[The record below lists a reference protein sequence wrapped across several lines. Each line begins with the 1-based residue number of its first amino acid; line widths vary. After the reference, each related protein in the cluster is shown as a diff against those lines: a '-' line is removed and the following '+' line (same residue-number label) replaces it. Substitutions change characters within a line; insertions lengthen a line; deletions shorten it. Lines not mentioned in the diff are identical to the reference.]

1 MHRRAFVSLA
11 AAPVLAACA
20 HHDQAAGVLAQ
31 ADQAIGVSKLKTV
44 RFIASGSG
52 STFGQAFIP
61 GNEWPLIT
69 LPSFMRVMDYENG
82 AMREDSVRVRAE
94 PSGGGALPLMGQGEQ
109 RVSAW
114 VRGDRAWNVTG
125 TTAQAAPVSLE
136 QRLHDLWT
144 TPHGVIRAAMR
155 RPSTLSTKEGL
166 SAVSFTEP
174 GLFRATV
181 YIGPDGLVQGVESV
195 MPNPVT
201 GDTPVAVA
209 YSGWKD
215 WGGGVMF
222 PNRMIQMAGGNP
234 VLDLRIKE
242 VQANLPAEIDV
253 PPAVASFSEKVDAQK
268 VADGVWFFGG
278 GSHNSVLVEFADHLM
293 LIECPLYDGRAQAV
307 MAEARRLVPN
317 KPLRY
322 VVNSHHHFDH
332 AGGLRAAAATGATLV
347 VSGLARPWY
356 EKTFATANTVHP
368 DALAQSGRTATF
380 ESVDKERSFTDG
392 TRTVTMA
399 YIEDS
404 PHAQGFML
412 AWLPKERLLVE
423 ADAYTPPPPNTPP
436 PGRPSLLHLN
446 LIANVQRLGYNVDR
460 ILPLHGR
467 VVPYQDLRA
476 AARM

>member
-20 HHDQAAGVLAQ
+20 HRDEAAAALAQ
-31 ADQAIGVSKLKTV
+31 ADQAIGASRLNTV
-44 RFIASGSG
+44 RFTASGSG
-52 STFGQAFIP
+52 ATFGQAFLP

-69 LPSFMRVMDYENG
+69 IPSFVRVMDYENG

-125 TTAQAAPVSLE
+125 TTAQAAPVALE

-155 RPSTLSTKEGL
+155 RPATLRMQEGL
-166 SAVSFTEP
+166 KVVSFTEP
-174 GLFRATV
+174 GLYRATV
-181 YIGPDGLVQGVESV
+181 YIDPDGLVQGVESV

-201 GDTPVAVA
+201 GDTPVTAT

-215 WGGGVMF
+215 WGGVMF
-222 PNRMIQMAGGNP
+222 PSRIIQMAGGNP
-234 VLDLRIKE
+234 VLDVRVKE
-242 VQANLPAEIDV
+242 VQGNVAAGIDV
-253 PPAVASFSEKVDAQK
+253 PAEVAGFREKVDVQK

-293 LIECPLYDGRAQAV
+293 LIESPLYDGRAQAV
-307 MAEARRLVPN
+307 IAQARELVPN

-332 AGGLRAAAATGATLV
+332 AGGLRAAAASGATLV
-347 VSGLARPWY
+347 VSELARPWY

-368 DALAQSGRTATF
+368 DAFAQARRAVTF
-380 ESVDKERSFTDG
+380 EGVDKQRIFSDG
-392 TRTVTMA
+392 TRTVHMQ

-404 PHAQGFML
+404 PHAQGFMM
-412 AWLPKERLLVE
+412 AWLPRERLLVE
-423 ADAYTPPPPNTPP
+423 ADAFTPPPPNTPP
-436 PGRPSLLHLN
+436 PTRPSLLNLN
-446 LIANVQRLGYNVDR
+446 LLDNVQRLGYSVDR

-467 VVPYQDLRA
+467 VVPYADLRT

>member
-20 HHDQAAGVLAQ
+20 HRDEAAPVLAE
-31 ADQAIGVSKLKTV
+31 ADRAIGASALRTV
-44 RFIASGSG
+44 RFTASGSG

-69 LPSFMRVMDYENG
+69 IPSFLRVMDYENS

-109 RVSAW
+109 RASAW

-125 TTAQAAPVSLE
+125 TTAQASPVALE

-144 TPHGVIRAAMR
+144 SPHGVIRAAMR
-155 RPSTLSTKEGL
+155 RPATLHVQEGIR
-166 SAVSFTEP
+166 AVSFSEP
-174 GLFRATV
+174 GLYRATV
-181 YIGPDGLVQGVESV
+181 YIGADGLVQGVDSV
-195 MPNPVT
+195 MPSPVL
-201 GDTPVAVA
+201 GDTPVSTT
-209 YSGWKD
+209 YQGWKD
-215 WGGGVMF
+215 WGGVMF
-222 PNRMIQMAGGNP
+222 PSRIIQVAGGNP
-234 VLDLRIKE
+234 VLDLRVKD
-242 VQANLPAEIDV
+242 VHGNQPAEIEV
-253 PPAVASFSEKVDAQK
+253 PPAVAGFTEKVDAQK

-293 LIECPLYDGRAQAV
+293 LIESPLYDGRAQAV

-332 AGGLRAAAATGATLV
+332 AGGLRTAAAAGATLV
-347 VSGLARPWY
+347 VSELARPWY
-356 EKTFATANTVHP
+356 EKAFATPNTVHP
-368 DALAQSGRTATF
+368 DAFAQSKRTASF
-380 ESVDKERSFTDG
+380 EGVNKERIFTDA
-392 TRTVTMA
+392 TRTVRLQ

-404 PHAQGFML
+404 PHAQGFMM
-412 AWLPKERLLVE
+412 AWLPQERLLVE
-423 ADAYTPPPPNTPP
+423 ADAFTPPPPNTPP
-436 PGRPSLLHLN
+436 PGRPSALHLN
-446 LIANVQRLGYNVDR
+446 LIANVQRLGFNVDR

-467 VVPYQDLRA
+467 VVPYQELRT